1 MRWLVWFAYLLVLSV
16 ALLTPQPAH
25 LAHDL
30 IPSDG
35 ERFTVAKSGHLAAYA
50 LLAILTA
57 WLSVRRSLRW
67 LLLILLVGH
76 AGLTEFLQQFVP
88 SRGGR
93 WQDAVIDIA
102 GLALGVL
109 LSWRWWRAP

>member
-1 MRWLVWFAYLLVLSV
+1 MRWLVWSACLLALSV

-30 IPSDG
+30 IPSDE

-50 LLAILTA
+50 LLAVLTA
-57 WLSVRRSLRW
+57 GLPVRRPLRW
-67 LLLILLVGH
+67 LLLLLLVSH
-76 AGLTEFLQQFVP
+76 ACLTELLQQFVP
-88 SRGGR
+88 SRSGR
-93 WQDAVIDIA
+93 WQDALIDIA
-102 GLALGVL
+102 GLGLGVL